1 MDSTQKFFED
11 NILLQL
17 DIEVESLLT
26 RRYGDLKWDIIEVL
40 NWLEYKGDEYMV
52 DTYAFVVK
60 LGLDAYFFVADI
72 LFETPKSVFVLDIR
86 EIDSDTLLDFINE
99 NKYIRH
105 GV

>member
-52 DTYAFVVK
+52 DTYAF
-60 LGLDAYFFVADI
+60 
-72 LFETPKSVFVLDIR
+72 LFLLI
-86 EIDSDTLLDFINE
+86 DTLE
-99 NKYIRH
+99 SY
-105 GV
+105 